1 MKLKYVLSFAL
12 LFFFSAAMANSDE
25 KQNPPVTTTCGRNNI
40 DIQLVNGTVLDMDS
54 RKPLKDVNITAILQS
69 KKEKVVSTD
78 VNGGFSFIMLK
89 PGTYKLVFEKEG
101 YKKVIKEKVEVKEKT
116 PLQINVEMPQFIP
129 ISERGPSAWHFFE
142 S

>member
-1 MKLKYVLSFAL
+1 MKLKYVLSCIL
-12 LFFFSAAMANSDE
+12 ILFFSAAMANTDDGTE
-25 KQNPPVTTTCGRNNI
+25 NPPVITTGDNI
-40 DIQLVNGTVLDMDS
+40 DIQLLNGVVLDMDS

-78 VNGGFSFIMLK
+78 INGGFSFIMLK

-101 YKKVIKEKVEVKEKT
+101 YKKVVKDKVEVKEKT
-116 PLQINVEMPQFIP
+116 PVQMNVEMPQFIP

>member
-1 MKLKYVLSFAL
+1 MKLKYVLSCVL
-12 LFFFSAAMANSDE
+12 ILFFSAAAMANTDD
-25 KQNPPVTTTCGRNNI
+25 NPPVVLTGDNI
-40 DIQLVNGTVLDMDS
+40 DIQLLNGVVLDMDS

-78 VNGGFSFIMLK
+78 INGGFSFIMLK

-101 YKKVIKEKVEVKEKT
+101 YKKVVKDKVEVKEKT
-116 PLQINVEMPQFIP
+116 PVQMNVEMPQFIP